1 MAEYIET
8 PTMGEILNEEFLI
21 PLGLSAYKVAQEIK
35 VPTSRIQDILHN
47 RRRITVDT
55 SLRLAKF
62 FGVSDGYF
70 MALQDDIDIRNAKLE
85 LAPQLESLRLCII
98 ICHNKK
104 FKADTGSRSV
114 RFNSLL
120 ALKNCTVSYNS
131 ENSEFILSIVCL
143 RIVGFPTYT
152 IKHKLKKTSRCCSL
166 FKVTCSKTEVS
177 EQVYYIFITN

>member
-85 LAPQLESLRLCII
+85 LAPQLEEI
-98 ICHNKK
+98 
-104 FKADTGSRSV
+104 KA
-114 RFNSLL
+114 
-120 ALKNCTVSYNS
+120 Y
-131 ENSEFILSIVCL
+131 
-143 RIVGFPTYT
+143 TYT
-152 IKHKLKKTSRCCSL
+152 
-166 FKVTCSKTEVS
+166 
-177 EQVYYIFITN
+177 

>member
-21 PLGLSAYKVAQEIK
+21 PLRLSAYKVAQEIK

-85 LAPQLESLRLCII
+85 LAPQLGEI
-98 ICHNKK
+98 
-104 FKADTGSRSV
+104 KAY
-114 RFNSLL
+114 
-120 ALKNCTVSYNS
+120 AYA
-131 ENSEFILSIVCL
+131 
-143 RIVGFPTYT
+143 
-152 IKHKLKKTSRCCSL
+152 
-166 FKVTCSKTEVS
+166 
-177 EQVYYIFITN
+177 